1 MTQRVAVSQYDNTDD
16 HWDEATRVGLE
27 FVFVFDFEYDSL
39 AELVKPQ
46 NQIRY
51 FAKNNHLNN

>member
-1 MTQRVAVSQYDNTDD
+1 MTQRVAVSQYDNPDD